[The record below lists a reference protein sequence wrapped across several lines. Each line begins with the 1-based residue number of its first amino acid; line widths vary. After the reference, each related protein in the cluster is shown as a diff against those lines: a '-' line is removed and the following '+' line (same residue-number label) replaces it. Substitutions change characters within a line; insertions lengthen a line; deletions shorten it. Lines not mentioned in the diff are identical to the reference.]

1 MSRHSHESTHAHD
14 HSHAPGAPAGHHH
27 GPRTSGAAA
36 ERPTPRTSLLM
47 QGVALRLLGAAGL
60 AVLLWLAVS
69 WALKD
74 TP

>member
-1 MSRHSHESTHAHD
+1 
-14 HSHAPGAPAGHHH
+14 
-27 GPRTSGAAA
+27 
-36 ERPTPRTSLLM
+36 M

-60 AVLLWLAVS
+60 ALLLWLAVS